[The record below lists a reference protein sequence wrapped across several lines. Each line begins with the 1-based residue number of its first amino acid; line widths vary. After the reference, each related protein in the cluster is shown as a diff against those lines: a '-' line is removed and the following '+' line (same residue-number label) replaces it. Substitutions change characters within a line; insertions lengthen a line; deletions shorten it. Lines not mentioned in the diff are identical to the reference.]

1 MDMEPEARH
10 RGLGCASILAATLLF
25 LFLICVVVAVLVR
38 IRSSANFWPLPDEVG
53 LAPRAAIVNGVLL
66 LVSGIMVW
74 LAGRAAEFGKRR
86 WARGGL
92 FLAIGCGVIVLGIW
106 LRELQSVVR
115 LGMMPWNVRGSIFPH
130 ADLDYVH
137 AVKARLK
144 TLYDDRENLRTQHPD
159 RFNDAAKS
167 ELDIV
172 ISLQNNL
179 VSWTEQEVGH
189 WLDDTDQRWGAI
201 HLLAY
206 QVFPSTA
213 DAADMQELFAVER
226 SVRDQRRQWL
236 IVLRDYCQSRLS
248 QMPSSQSKPGS
259 DPKVGSLGG
268 NQPDSAVE
276 KTSVAIGA
284 TNESA
289 KQATLQKL
297 QRLGGADWAFSKAVL
312 EDPTDAVLVGERLNQ
327 IQTALASLDAR
338 EVFLSDG
345 HEPLAKDGTAV
356 GLNRRFPF
364 LRLPVYLPPGRAWA
378 AGFTLMSG
386 GFGLILL
393 CSVTMLTRVAF
404 RRASRWTELRSEPA
418 VWCWWLAIG
427 CGVVALL
434 VLYAV

>member
-1 MDMEPEARH
+1 MEPEARH

-38 IRSSANFWPLPDEVG
+38 IRSSANYWPSPDEVG

-66 LVSGIMVW
+66 LASGIMVW

-92 FLAIGCGVIVLGIW
+92 LLALGCGVIVLGIW

-115 LGMMPWNVRGSIFPH
+115 LGMIPWNVRGTIFPH

-167 ELDIV
+167 ELDVV

-213 DAADMQELFAVER
+213 DAADMQELFAAER
-226 SVRDQRRQWL
+226 SVRDQRRLWL

-248 QMPSSQSKPGS
+248 KIAPANTKTGGVGVSGS
-259 DPKVGSLGG
+259 PDGR
-268 NQPDSAVE
+268 QPDPATGGTTPLPGESDEMAVRD
-276 KTSVAIGA
+276 A
-284 TNESA
+284 
-289 KQATLQKL
+289 QQKL

-312 EDPTDAVLVGERLNQ
+312 EDPADAVLVGERLNQ
-327 IQTALASLDAR
+327 IQTALNNLDAR
-338 EVFLSDG
+338 EVFLNDG
-345 HEPLAKDGTAV
+345 NEPLAADGSVV

-378 AGFTLMSG
+378 AGFILLSG
-386 GFGLILL
+386 AFGLMLL
-393 CSVTMLTRVAF
+393 CAVTMLTRVAF
-404 RRASRWTELRSEPA
+404 RGASRWTELRSEPA
-418 VWCWWLAIG
+418 VWCWWLAIA
-427 CGVVALL
+427 CGLVALVL
-434 VLYAV
+434 LYAA